1 MEDGGIESL
10 LQSERNVQGNSTYF
24 SNGVEDGGDRI
35 PGGYSIG
42 GESGMSGSGSGTGDE
57 KLFKCA
63 DELQKMESSFEEI
76 SICSECCSYSMSRIM
91 KMIIQNQESEN
102 SS

>member
-1 MEDGGIESL
+1 MCVTRLKGQPHKMKYKDRRTLPSLSEMEDGGIESL

-42 GESGMSGSGSGTGDE
+42 GESGMSEFDLWSIPW
-57 KLFKCA
+57 A
-63 DELQKMESSFEEI
+63 LQL
-76 SICSECCSYSMSRIM
+76 
-91 KMIIQNQESEN
+91 
-102 SS
+102 